1 MTLQIDTLAYTNR
14 LRWLAPEQKLL
25 LAIALLIITALAH
38 PPVQILIA
46 IWISTWTVIYAKI
59 PIQVYVKLIYIA
71 TIFWLTSLPALVIN
85 GIHINHLNLIKDD
98 AIMGLNIGS
107 YYLYISQHGIEQGT
121 TIFTRAIASLACLY
135 FVMLTI
141 PFTELLQTLRRYG
154 FPILFTDILLL
165 MYRFIFVLLNTAR
178 ELWIAQ
184 QSRNGYRNFTIGIKS
199 LSLLIG
205 QLFKRTL
212 ENYRQI
218 SLSLASRGFNGEFQ
232 VWHSHR
238 YHLSKRYAIEAI
250 FGCLILIGIELHLTF
265 I

>member
-25 LAIALLIITALAH
+25 LAIALLIITSLAH

-59 PIQVYVKLIYIA
+59 PIRVYVKLIYIA

-85 GIHINHLNLIKDD
+85 GIHINQLNLIKND
-98 AIMGLNIGS
+98 AIMGFNLGF
-107 YYLYISQHGIEQGT
+107 YYLYISQHGMEQGM

-154 FPILFTDILLL
+154 FPILFTEILLL

-184 QSRNGYRNFTIGIKS
+184 QSRNGYGNFTIGIKS

-212 ENYRQI
+212 ENYHQI

-250 FGCLILIGIELHLTF
+250 SGCLILIGLELHLTF